1 MLELI
6 SHKVLLLANVGVGGS
21 GMLLGI
27 GGGGGARW
35 SVTLIRERAGVLKS
49 SELARVVPLA
59 AGWLRDW

>member
-1 MLELI
+1 
-6 SHKVLLLANVGVGGS
+6 
-21 GMLLGI
+21 MLLGI

-59 AGWLRDW
+59 AGWLKD